1 MRENPGWFSLIGRPA
16 SPAGIGN
23 ERGGALFTQTDMI
36 FDCCVYLF
44 QRVPFIPPD
53 F

>member
-1 MRENPGWFSLIGRPA
+1 MRENPGWFSLIGRGGW
-16 SPAGIGN
+16 AGGDGY